1 MMLDDSDAEILKAK
15 EEETIERAKLLYDYQ
30 LAQYELAVTSI
41 RRLEDKATKIFG
53 VLSVIITAVLLIIR
67 YWWEDLFKAGQAPLQ
82 YICWMALFAVIL
94 FSLMAWGF
102 TFSAMQTN
110 NFEKPPSSNVM
121 LDFFLDKKRY
131 QSMTLAAKT
140 FSRLTDEVDG
150 FHARKASSINN
161 CSECMLFGAWSFVI
175 FLISFFIFKING

>member
-1 MMLDDSDAEILKAK
+1 MIDDNDSEILKVR

-30 LAQYELAVTSI
+30 LGQYELAVTSI

-67 YWWEDLFKAGQAPLQ
+67 YWWDDLFKVGHTPLQ
-82 YICWMALFAVIL
+82 CICWGALFAVIS

-110 NFEKPPSSNVM
+110 DFEKPPSTNV
-121 LDFFLDKKRY
+121 LIDFFLNKKRY
-131 QSMTLAAKT
+131 ESMTLTSKMY
-140 FSRLTDEVDG
+140 SRLTDEVDV
-150 FHARKASSINN
+150 FHARKASLINN

-175 FLISFFIFKING
+175 FMVSFFIFKING